1 MMARNLPTEQPRFR
15 VPIIGIGG
23 EPTKEKKERPMSS
36 IEKAIDVN
44 VPVHTAY
51 NQWTQFESFPQF
63 MEGVEE
69 VRQLDNKR
77 LHWRAQIG
85 GKQKE
90 WDAEIVE
97 QQPDRRVAW
106 HSLDGAP
113 NDGIVTFQPIDANAT
128 RVTLALDYEPEGF
141 LENVGDALG
150 FVSSRVQG
158 DLKRFKQ
165 FIESRGAETGAWRG
179 EIHEGQA
186 QPSAKS
192 RTATA
197 AKAGSAPAMGTTER
211 ASGANVGGQGEA
223 VLPVVEE
230 NIEVGKRQVET
241 GGVRVHT
248 KVEERPVEEQVN
260 LREERVNV
268 ERRPVDR
275 PVSDANAAF
284 REQSFEVTEMAEQ
297 PVVRKQARVIEEV
310 VINKDVQER
319 TETVHDTVRR
329 QDVHV
334 HEQGAE
340 RAVGATGY
348 DAYDADFRRHF
359 QSSIANSGY
368 TYDQYAPIYRYGY
381 TLANDSRYRNSDW
394 SNIEADART
403 RWEQRNPGTWD
414 EFKDSVRYAWEKA
427 RGRA

>member
-1 MMARNLPTEQPRFR
+1 
-15 VPIIGIGG
+15 
-23 EPTKEKKERPMSS
+23 MSR
-36 IEKAIDVN
+36 IEKSIDVN

-69 VRQLDNKR
+69 VQQLDDKR

-106 HSLDGAP
+106 RSLDGAP
-113 NDGIVTFQPIDANAT
+113 NDGIVTFQPIDANST
-128 RVTLALDYEPEGF
+128 RVTLALDYAPEGF

-150 FVSSRVQG
+150 FVSGRVKG
-158 DLKRFKQ
+158 DLERFKA

-179 EIHEGQA
+179 EIHGGQA
-186 QPSAKS
+186 ARGTPAQSAVTASSAAPSLGAAE
-192 RTATA
+192 RTRA
-197 AKAGSAPAMGTTER
+197 AD
-211 ASGANVGGQGEA
+211 VGDQGEA
-223 VLPVVEE
+223 VLPVIEE
-230 NIEVGKRQVET
+230 DIDVGKRRVET

-275 PVSDANAAF
+275 PVDDASAAF
-284 REQSFEVTEMAEQ
+284 QERSFEVTEMAEE

-310 VINKDVQER
+310 VVSKDVQER
-319 TETVHDTVRR
+319 TETVRDTVRR

-334 HEQGAE
+334 HDQESAGAE

-348 DAYDADFRRHF
+348 DAYDADFRNRF
-359 QSSIANSGY
+359 QTRYGNSSY

-381 TLANDSRYRNSDW
+381 SLANDPRYRGREWAD
-394 SNIEADART
+394 IEADART
-403 RWEQRNPGTWD
+403 RWEERNPQTWS
-414 EFKDSVRYAWEKA
+414 EFKDDVRYAWEKA

>member
-1 MMARNLPTEQPRFR
+1 
-15 VPIIGIGG
+15 
-23 EPTKEKKERPMSS
+23 MSS
-36 IEKAIDVN
+36 IEKTIDVN

-69 VRQLDNKR
+69 VQQLDDKR

-85 GKQKE
+85 GKHKE
-90 WDAEIVE
+90 WDAEIVD

-106 HSLDGAP
+106 RSLGGAP

-141 LENVGDALG
+141 MENVGDALG
-150 FVSSRVQG
+150 FVSGRVQG
-158 DLKRFKQ
+158 DLERFKT
-165 FIESRGAETGAWRG
+165 FIESRGAATGAWRG
-179 EIHEGQA
+179 EIHGGQTKSSGKSSATTTA
-186 QPSAKS
+186 QSS
-192 RTATA
+192 TA
-197 AKAGSAPAMGTTER
+197 PVMGKNVKTR
-211 ASGANVGGQGEA
+211 GANVRDQDEA

-230 NIEVGKRQVET
+230 NIDIGKRQIET

-248 KVEERPVEEQVN
+248 KIEERPVEEQVN

-284 REQSFEVTEMAEQ
+284 QERSFEVTEMAEE
-297 PVVRKQARVIEEV
+297 PVVRKQAHVIEEV

-340 RAVGATGY
+340 GMERAVGATGY
-348 DAYDADFRRHF
+348 DTYDADYRRHF
-359 QSSIANSGY
+359 QSTAANSGY
-368 TYDQYAPIYRYGY
+368 TYEQYAPIYRYGY
-381 TLANDSRYRNSDW
+381 TLANDTRYRNRDW
-394 SNIEADART
+394 SSIESDART
-403 RWEQRNPGTWD
+403 LWEQRNPGTWE
-414 EFKDSVRYAWEKA
+414 EFKDSVRYAWDKA
-427 RGRA
+427 RNRA

>member
-1 MMARNLPTEQPRFR
+1 
-15 VPIIGIGG
+15 
-23 EPTKEKKERPMSS
+23 MSR
-36 IEKAIDVN
+36 IEKSIDVN
-44 VPVHTAY
+44 VPLHTAY

-97 QQPDRRVAW
+97 QQPDQRVAW
-106 HSLDGAP
+106 RSLGGTP
-113 NDGIVTFQPIDANAT
+113 NDGIVTFQPIDANTT
-128 RVTLALDYEPEGF
+128 RVTLALDYAPEGF

-150 FVSSRVQG
+150 FVSGRVQG
-158 DLKRFKQ
+158 DLNRFKE
-165 FIESRGAETGAWRG
+165 FIESRGAESGAWRG
-179 EIHEGQA
+179 EIHGGQT
-186 QPSAKS
+186 QQSGQSQSASAAGAS
-192 RTATA
+192 RTASRMVA
-197 AKAGSAPAMGTTER
+197 TER
-211 ASGANVGGQGEA
+211 TSGAATSGQGEA

-230 NIEVGKRQVET
+230 DVDIGKRQVET

-248 KVEERPVEEQVN
+248 TIQERPVEEQVN

-284 REQSFEVTEMAEQ
+284 QEQSFEVTEMAEQ

-310 VINKDVQER
+310 VVSKDVQER
-319 TETVHDTVRR
+319 TETVQDTVRR

-334 HEQGAE
+334 HEQGTKGME

-348 DAYDADFRRHF
+348 DAYDADYRNHF
-359 QSSIANSGY
+359 QTTAANSGY

-381 TLANDSRYRNSDW
+381 TLANDTRYRNRDW
-394 SNIEADART
+394 ATIEADART
-403 RWEQRNPGTWD
+403 RWEERNPGTWN
-414 EFKDSVRYAWEKA
+414 EFKDSVRYAWDKA
-427 RGRA
+427 RNRA

>member
-1 MMARNLPTEQPRFR
+1 
-15 VPIIGIGG
+15 
-23 EPTKEKKERPMSS
+23 MSS
-36 IEKAIDVN
+36 IEKSIDVN

-63 MEGVEE
+63 MEGIEE
-69 VRQLDNKR
+69 VQQLDNKR

-97 QQPDRRVAW
+97 QQPDKRVAW
-106 HSLDGAP
+106 RSLGGAP
-113 NDGIVTFQPIDANAT
+113 NDGVVTFQPIDANRT
-128 RVTLALDYEPEGF
+128 QVTLALDYAPEGF

-150 FVSSRVQG
+150 FVSGRVQG
-158 DLKRFKQ
+158 DLERFKQ

-186 QPSAKS
+186 TSGGKSGKATSAQS
-192 RTATA
+192 S
-197 AKAGSAPAMGTTER
+197 SAPSMGTNQMGTNQAAR
-211 ASGANVGGQGEA
+211 GANVRDQGEA
-223 VLPVVEE
+223 VLPVIEE
-230 NIEVGKRQVET
+230 DIDVGKRQVET

-248 KVEERPVEEQVN
+248 KIQERPVEEQVN

-284 REQSFEVTEMAEQ
+284 KEQSFEVTEMAEE

-310 VINKDVQER
+310 VINKDVQDR
-319 TETVHDTVRR
+319 TETVRDTVRR

-334 HEQGAE
+334 HEQGTEGME

-348 DAYDADFRRHF
+348 EAYDADYRNHF
-359 QSSIANSGY
+359 QTTAANSGY

-381 TLANDSRYRNSDW
+381 TLANDSRYQNRDW
-394 SNIEADART
+394 ATIEADART
-403 RWEQRNPGTWD
+403 RWEERNPGTWN
-414 EFKDSVRYAWEKA
+414 EFKDSVHYAWDRA
-427 RGRA
+427 RNRA

>member
-1 MMARNLPTEQPRFR
+1 
-15 VPIIGIGG
+15 
-23 EPTKEKKERPMSS
+23 MSR
-36 IEKAIDVN
+36 IEKSIDVN
-44 VPVHTAY
+44 VPLHTAY

-97 QQPDRRVAW
+97 QQPDQRVAW
-106 HSLDGAP
+106 RSLSGTP
-113 NDGIVTFQPIDANAT
+113 NDGIVTFEPIDANTT
-128 RVTLALDYEPEGF
+128 RVTLALDYAPEGF

-150 FVSSRVQG
+150 FVSGRVQG
-158 DLKRFKQ
+158 DLNRFKE
-165 FIESRGAETGAWRG
+165 FIESRGTESGAWRG
-179 EIHEGQA
+179 EIHGGQT
-186 QPSAKS
+186 QHSGQSQSASAEAASRTAS
-192 RTATA
+192 RTATT
-197 AKAGSAPAMGTTER
+197 KRT
-211 ASGANVGGQGEA
+211 SGAATSGQDEA

-230 NIEVGKRQVET
+230 DIDIGKRQVET

-248 KVEERPVEEQVN
+248 KIQERPVEEQVN

-284 REQSFEVTEMAEQ
+284 QEQSFEVTEMAEQ
-297 PVVRKQARVIEEV
+297 PVVRKRARVIEEV
-310 VINKDVQER
+310 VISKDVQER
-319 TETVHDTVRR
+319 TETIQDTVRR

-334 HEQGAE
+334 HQQGTEGME

-348 DAYDADFRRHF
+348 EAYDADYRNHF
-359 QSSIANSGY
+359 QTTAANSGY

-381 TLANDSRYRNSDW
+381 TLANDTRYRNRDW
-394 SNIEADART
+394 ATIEADART
-403 RWEQRNPGTWD
+403 RWEERNPGTWN
-414 EFKDSVRYAWEKA
+414 EFKDSVRYAWDKA
-427 RGRA
+427 RNRA

>member
-1 MMARNLPTEQPRFR
+1 MARNLRIKHPRSADE
-15 VPIIGIGG
+15 GIGS
-23 EPTKEKKERPMSS
+23 EPTKEKERAMSS
-36 IEKAIDVN
+36 IEKTIDVN

-51 NQWTQFESFPQF
+51 NQWTQFESFPRF

-69 VRQLDNKR
+69 VQQLDDKR

-85 GKQKE
+85 GKEKE
-90 WDAEIVE
+90 WDAEIVD

-106 HSLDGAP
+106 RSLGGAP

-150 FVSSRVQG
+150 FVSGRVQG
-158 DLKRFKQ
+158 DLERFKT

-179 EIHEGQA
+179 EIHGGQTK
-186 QPSAKS
+186 PSAKS
-192 RTATA
+192 SATSTAQSSTA
-197 AKAGSAPAMGTTER
+197 PVMGKNVQTR
-211 ASGANVGGQGEA
+211 GANVRDQGEA

-230 NIEVGKRQVET
+230 NIDIGKRQVQT
-241 GGVRVHT
+241 GGARVHT
-248 KVEERPVEEQVN
+248 KIEERPVEEQVN
-260 LREERVNV
+260 LREEHVNV

-284 REQSFEVTEMAEQ
+284 QERSFEVTEMAEE

-310 VINKDVQER
+310 VISKDVRER

-340 RAVGATGY
+340 GMERAVGATGY
-348 DAYDADFRRHF
+348 DAYDADYRRHF
-359 QSSIANSGY
+359 QSTAANSGY
-368 TYDQYAPIYRYGY
+368 TYEQYAPIYRYGY
-381 TLANDSRYRNSDW
+381 TLANDTRYRNRDW
-394 SNIEADART
+394 SGIEADART
-403 RWEQRNPGTWD
+403 HWERRNPGTWE
-414 EFKDSVRYAWEKA
+414 EFKDSVRYAWDKA
-427 RGRA
+427 RNRA

>member
-1 MMARNLPTEQPRFR
+1 
-15 VPIIGIGG
+15 
-23 EPTKEKKERPMSS
+23 MSS
-36 IEKAIDVN
+36 IEKSIDVN
-44 VPVHTAY
+44 VPLHTAY

-69 VRQLDNKR
+69 VRQMDDKR

-97 QQPDRRVAW
+97 QEPDRRVAW
-106 HSLDGAP
+106 RSLDGAP
-113 NDGIVTFQPIDANAT
+113 NDGIVTFQPIDANTT
-128 RVTLALDYEPEGF
+128 RVTLALDYAPEGF
-141 LENVGDALG
+141 IENVGDALG
-150 FVSSRVQG
+150 FVSGRIQG
-158 DLKRFKQ
+158 DLNRFKQ

-186 QPSAKS
+186 KASGKTGKTT
-192 RTATA
+192 TAR
-197 AKAGSAPAMGTTER
+197 SSNAPVMGTTER
-211 ASGANVGGQGEA
+211 TRGANVRDQGEA

-230 NIEVGKRQVET
+230 NIDIGKRQVET

-248 KVEERPVEEQVN
+248 KIQERPVEEQVN

-284 REQSFEVTEMAEQ
+284 QEQSFEVTEMAEQ
-297 PVVRKQARVIEEV
+297 AVVRKQARVIEEV
-310 VINKDVQER
+310 VISKDVQEH
-319 TETVHDTVRR
+319 TETVRDTVRR

-334 HEQGAE
+334 HEQGTEGME
-340 RAVGATGY
+340 RAVGASGY
-348 DAYDADFRRHF
+348 DAYDADYRSHF
-359 QSSIANSGY
+359 QTTAANSGY

-381 TLANDSRYRNSDW
+381 TLANDTQYRNRDW
-394 SNIEADART
+394 ANIESDART
-403 RWEQRNPGTWD
+403 RWEARNPGTWE